1 MLGWKGG
8 GAFSEMGRG
17 KFSSDKVLGLEFRPE
32 GRKETGGGMRGVF
45 LKYQESSKS
54 HLSG

>member
-32 GRKETGGGMRGVF
+32 GRKETGGRDAGGFPEVSGV
-45 LKYQESSKS
+45 LQVS
-54 HLSG
+54 L